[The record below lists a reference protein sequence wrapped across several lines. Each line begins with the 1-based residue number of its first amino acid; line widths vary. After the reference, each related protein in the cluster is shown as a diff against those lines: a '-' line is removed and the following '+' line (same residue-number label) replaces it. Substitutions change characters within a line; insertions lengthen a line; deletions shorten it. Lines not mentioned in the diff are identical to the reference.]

1 MTKRLSIQEL
11 PDQALIDLVRHKDP
25 TAFEAL
31 YQAYYGRLRA
41 TTIHFLGHDDPEG
54 EDLVQETFAVALK
67 KLPKVEI
74 QTNLYGWLNR
84 VCTLLCFE
92 RLRQRKRLLTTED
105 AGLLD
110 AMAQRGRDAALQ
122 SEEES
127 EKEEQRR
134 IVMGALEALALPCR
148 QILTQRDLQG
158 ASYAEISKRLK
169 LPMGTVMSRLLRCR
183 EALKLKVQRLALKGE
198 RWRT

>member
-1 MTKRLSIQEL
+1 MPTPQ
-11 PDQALIDLVRHKDP
+11 DQDLLDLVRRKAP
-25 TAFEAL
+25 NAFEAL

-54 EDLVQETFAVALK
+54 EDLVQETFTVALA
-67 KLPKVEI
+67 KLPKVKI

-92 RLRQRKRLLTTED
+92 RLRFRKRLLITED

-110 AMAQRGRDAALQ
+110 IMSQRGRDAAAL
-122 SEEES
+122 SEEGL
-127 EKEEQRR
+127 EKDEQGQMLR
-134 IVMGALEALALPCR
+134 AALAGLKEPCR
-148 QILTQRDLQG
+148 QILELRDIKG
-158 ASYAEISKRLK
+158 VSYAEISKLLK

-183 EALKLKVQRLALKGE
+183 QLLKQKVQRTALRGA
-198 RWRT
+198 R